1 MGKVLGLDLGTN
13 SIGWAIIEQGDSDY
27 RLLDKGVNIF
37 QEGVARDKGSEK
49 PAVQDRTNF
58 RALRRHYFRRR
69 LRKIELLRIL
79 IANDFCP
86 KLTEE
91 QLSNWKEKKMYPIT
105 EGFIQWQRT
114 DDNAEKNP
122 YHDRFLCLTTNLD
135 LSQQKDRYI
144 LGRALYHLSQRRGF
158 LSNRKDQSNNEDGK
172 VKSSIKELTLEMEC
186 CGCKYLGEYFYHIYN
201 NREKKIR
208 NNYASRT
215 EHYVKEFDAICE
227 KQSLSDSLRRALY
240 RAIFFQRPL
249 KSQKGLV
256 GKCTFEKN
264 KSRCPVSHPRFEE
277 FRMLSFVNNIK
288 IKTPSDLGYREINEE
303 EFNKI
308 KPLFF
313 RKNKAYFDFEEIA
326 KKIAGKGQ
334 YACKGDN
341 IEAGNRFNYSA
352 KTTVSGC
359 QFTASL
365 IGIFGDDWL
374 VNICERYTLGSNKTA
389 EQILNDIWHVL
400 FSFDNDE
407 NIISWAKEKLQLS
420 DEEAKK
426 FAVIRMPQGYA
437 SLSLNAINKILP
449 YLRQGYRY
457 DDAVFLA
464 NLKSVLPHAVISDQ
478 KKFDRVISDI
488 TNLLTDFSL
497 NPLNKSI
504 TKEQAITDHLRNYM
518 DINDAHLDRL
528 YHPSMIETY
537 QQVRPN
543 SEGLLQLGSP
553 RTQSIRNPM
562 AMRALFKLRI
572 LVNHLLKEKKIDT
585 NTKVNIEFSRGLNDA
600 NQRKAIERYQSER
613 EKENK
618 KYAQEIAELY
628 ATANGGDTLQPTQDD
643 ILKYRLWEEQQHICL
658 YTGKEI
664 SINDFIGSSTSF
676 DIEHTIPRSRGGD
689 NSQMN
694 KTLCENSFNRKT
706 KGAKIPFEL
715 SNHSEILARIETLR
729 WKENIK
735 SLQEQI
741 ESQKRKSKT
750 AVDKSN
756 RDAAIEQRHYL
767 KLKLDYWLG
776 KYRNFILEEIPEGF
790 SNRQGVDIGII
801 GKYARLYLKTV
812 FDKVYT
818 VKGATTAEFRKIWGL
833 QDEYGKKERT
843 NHCHHCI
850 DAITIACIGKKEYD
864 RWAQY
869 MLDEDRYDFGY
880 SSYKPE
886 FDKPW
891 PTFTEDVKNI
901 SNEILISHSTPD
913 NMPKQSRKK
922 LRIRGKI
929 RFNKENKPIYIQ
941 GDTARGSLHQ
951 QTFYGAIKRDDE
963 IKHVVRKALN
973 QLQQSDVD
981 KIVDDV
987 VREKVKEAVE
997 SVGFKKAVDSTKH
1010 QIWMNEEKKIPINKV
1025 RIYVPSVTQPIHLKK
1040 QRDLSNKNYKQDYH
1054 VANESNYCMAIYEGT
1069 DVKGKIKRTF
1079 AVVSN
1084 LEAANYFKT
1093 KNKEKNPYLVPLS
1106 DSNEYPLKCLLKVG
1120 TMVLLYEKS
1129 SNEIYECTS
1138 KDEITKRLYKVI
1150 GFSKMSIK
1158 QGAKQYTYG
1167 VISLRHNQEA
1177 RPSIELKSKNGI
1189 WKIGE
1194 EIRPMITLLHAQFN
1208 ALVEGVDFDLSV
1220 TGEVKF
1226 KHK

>member
-37 QEGVARDKGSEK
+37 QEGVARDKGKEK

-91 QLSNWKEKKMYPIT
+91 QLSNWKEKKIYPIT

-313 RKNKAYFDFEEIA
+313 RKSAYFDFEEIA

-359 QFTASL
+359 QVTASL

-374 VNICERYTLGSNKTA
+374 VNICERYTLGNNKTA

-869 MLDEDRYDFGY
+869 MRDEDRYDFGY

-951 QTFYGAIKRDDE
+951 QTFYGAIKRGDE
-963 IKHVVRKALN
+963 IKYVVRKALN
-973 QLQQSDVD
+973 QLQQSDID

-987 VREKVKEAVE
+987 VREKVA
-997 SVGFKKAVDSTKH
+997 VGFKKTVDSTEKAIESTEH
-1010 QIWMNEEKKIPINKV
+1010 KIWMNEEKKIPINKV

-1040 QRDLSNKNYKQDYH
+1040 QRDLSKKSYKQDYH
-1054 VANESNYCMAIYEGT
+1054 VVNESNYCMVIYEGET
-1069 DVKGKIKRTF
+1069 KSGKIKRSFKMIT
-1079 AVVSN
+1079 N
-1084 LEAANYFKT
+1084 LEAATHYKLS
-1093 KNKEKNPYLVPLS
+1093 NKSDNNPYLTPLS
-1106 DSNEYPLKCLLKVG
+1106 DENEFPLAHIIKPG
-1120 TMVLLYEKS
+1120 TMVLLYNKSKNELYAKTSIELCRHLFKVTGLEK
-1129 SNEIYECTS
+1129 
-1138 KDEITKRLYKVI
+1138 DGRIT
-1150 GFSKMSIK
+1150 
-1158 QGAKQYTYG
+1158 
-1167 VISLRHNQEA
+1167 LRHHQEA
-1177 RPSIELKSKNGI
+1177 RGDELISKECGKGYSSFDIMRNNP
-1189 WKIGE
+1189 KLRLSLSN
-1194 EIRPMITLLHAQFN
+1194 IRM
-1208 ALVEGVDFDLSV
+1208 LVEGFDFTLTV
-1220 TGEVKF
+1220 TGEVIF